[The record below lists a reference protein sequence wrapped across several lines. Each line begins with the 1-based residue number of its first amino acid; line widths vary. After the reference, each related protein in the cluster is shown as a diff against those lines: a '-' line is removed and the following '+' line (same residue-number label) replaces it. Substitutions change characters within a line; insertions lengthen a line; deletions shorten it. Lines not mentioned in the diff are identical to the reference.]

1 MKDPYQILGV
11 PPTATPEEI
20 KAAYRKLART
30 LHPDMNPQDAS
41 AESRFKEITAAYDLL
56 SDATRK
62 GRFDRGE
69 IDADGNQKRPG
80 RAGRRTREGFGADFD
95 DILSDLMRRRDKARQ
110 KFGMGTKAKGA
121 DAKYAIKVGFIDAA
135 AGTTKRLNLPGGKVL
150 DVRIPPGTA
159 DGQTLRLKGQGHPA
173 PTGGEI
179 GDALVEVTV
188 EPHPLFERRDK
199 DVLIEVPVSLQ
210 EAILGAKITIPTI
223 LGRVSVTVPPNS
235 NTGTVLRLKGKGI
248 PDPVAPGDQLVT
260 LKIVLPERP
269 DPELEQFV
277 RKWAA
282 KSGYDPR
289 VKAGIG

>member
-11 PPTATPEEI
+11 ARTATAEEI
-20 KAAYRKLART
+20 KAAYRKLARS
-30 LHPDMNPQDAS
+30 LHPDLNPNDKV

-80 RAGRRTREGFGADFD
+80 RAGRRREGFGADFD
-95 DILSDLMRRRDKARQ
+95 DILSDLLRRREKARQ
-110 KFGMGTKAKGA
+110 KFGTGPKARGA
-121 DAKYAIKVGFIDAA
+121 DANYAIKVGFIDAA
-135 AGTTKRLNLPGGKVL
+135 IGVTKRLNLPDGRVL

-173 PTGGEI
+173 PPAGQA
-179 GDALVEVTV
+179 GDALVEVAV
-188 EPHPLFERRDK
+188 EERPLFERREK
-199 DVLIEVPVSLQ
+199 DVLIEIPVSLQ

-223 LGRVSVTVPPNS
+223 AGRVAVTVPPNS

-248 PDPVAPGDQLVT
+248 PDPGGPGDQLVSLT
-260 LKIVLPERP
+260 VVLPDRP
-269 DPELEQFV
+269 DAELEQFV

-282 KSGYDPR
+282 KNVYDPR